1 VTINKGVEMKNFTPV
16 IEKEVAIPPKR
27 MPHNK
32 GGVNYR
38 WHFLTNMEVG
48 DSVFFP
54 AKVIKTTSVAG
65 GVHRV
70 TKQLNTENN
79 TTLKFSCR
87 KREENSV
94 LGTRIWRTK

>member
-1 VTINKGVEMKNFTPV
+1 MKRVQFTPV
-16 IEKEVAIPPKR
+16 IEKEVEMPPKR
-27 MPHNK
+27 TPNRAGAH
-32 GGVNYR
+32 R
-38 WHFLTNMEVG
+38 WHFLTNMQVG

-54 AKVIKTTSVAG
+54 ANVVKPASVAG

-70 TKQLNTENN
+70 TKKLNLEGG

-87 KREENSV
+87 KRQENGV